1 MNIESKK
8 KMLEKQELDFII
20 NADDNIELILSEKES
35 EDLINR
41 LNKGANDKAKK
52 FIKESMEFYN
62 KMKKKEE
69 IYKNT

>member
-1 MNIESKK
+1 MKIESKK

-20 NADDNIELILSEKES
+20 NMDDNIEIILSEKES

-52 FIKESMEFYN
+52 FIKESMDFYN
-62 KMKKKEE
+62 KMKL
-69 IYKNT
+69 INSV

>member
-1 MNIESKK
+1 
-8 KMLEKQELDFII
+8 MLEKQELDFII
-20 NADDNIELILSEKES
+20 NMDDNIEIILSEKES

-69 IYKNT
+69 IYKNI

>member
-1 MNIESKK
+1 MKIESKK

-20 NADDNIELILSEKES
+20 NADDNIEIILSEKES

-69 IYKNT
+69 IYKNI

>member
-1 MNIESKK
+1 
-8 KMLEKQELDFII
+8 MLEKQELDFII
-20 NADDNIELILSEKES
+20 NMDDNIEIILSEKES

-41 LNKGANDKAKK
+41 LNKGANDKAKN

-69 IYKNT
+69 IYKNI